1 MKDPKMDKVLKG
13 EKHFTASVWVV
24 SKNTPKKVLLIHH
37 KKLDRWLQLGGHI
50 EQFENPVETAIRETQ
65 EESGLDISFLAQK
78 IMAPDSETKF
88 LPLPD
93 FLVEQFIPHYQ
104 DTPEHFHL
112 DMQYVVEVEEQ
123 ELEQSMTEAKGI
135 GWFTLEEALKLQIHE
150 DTKIILQKIL

>member
-1 MKDPKMDKVLKG
+1 METVYRG

-24 SKNTPKKVLLIHH
+24 TKSKPKKVLLIHH

-65 EESGLDISFLAQK
+65 EESGVDISFLAQK
-78 IMAPDSETKF
+78 IITADSETKF
-88 LPLPD
+88 LPTPD

-104 DTPEHFHL
+104 ETPEHFHL

-123 ELEQSMTEAKGI
+123 ELKKSDSESHGI
-135 GWFTLEEALKLQIHE
+135 GWFSIEEALKLPIHE
-150 DTKIILQKIL
+150 DTKKILQKILS

>member
-1 MKDPKMDKVLKG
+1 MDKVQKG

-24 SKNTPKKVLLIHH
+24 TKSKPKKVLLIHH

-65 EESGLDISFLAQK
+65 EESGVDISFLAQK
-78 IMAPDSETKF
+78 IIAADNETK
-88 LPLPD
+88 LLLIPD

-104 DTPEHFHL
+104 DTPEHYHL

-123 ELEQSMTEAKGI
+123 ELKKSDSESHDI
-135 GWFTLEEALKLQIHE
+135 GWFSIGEALKLPIHE
-150 DTKIILQKIL
+150 DTKKILQKILS